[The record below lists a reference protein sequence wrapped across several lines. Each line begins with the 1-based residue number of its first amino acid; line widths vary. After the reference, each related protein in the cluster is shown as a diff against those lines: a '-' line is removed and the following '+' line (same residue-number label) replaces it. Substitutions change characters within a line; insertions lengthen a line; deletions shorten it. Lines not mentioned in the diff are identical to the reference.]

1 MTRKANKLFFLGGA
15 GAVLLALAAGQ
26 LHQHTGSEIA
36 EVLVGVFPFVAF
48 LSLVF
53 GGVMPWVGTLILKH
67 PMHDTAGYRDDYAA
81 EPEKEAGGYLSQ
93 GWRRKRE
100 RVMHRN
106 IKAFG
111 LYIEP
116 DEKS

>member
-1 MTRKANKLFFLGGA
+1 MTRRANKLFFLGGA
-15 GAVLLALAAGQ
+15 GAVLLALAAEQ
-26 LHQHTGSEIA
+26 LHKHTGSEIA
-36 EVLVGVFPFVAF
+36 GILVGVFPLVAF
-48 LSLVF
+48 VSLVF
-53 GGVMPWVGTLILKH
+53 GGVLPWAGTLILKH

-81 EPEKEAGGYLSQ
+81 EPEKETGGYLSQ
-93 GWRRKRE
+93 GWRRRRE